1 MKLGETGN
9 GEAVRYGRPLDG
21 VRVLALE
28 QMQALPFGT
37 NILAQLGAEV
47 VKLEA
52 LPGGDASRGSQ
63 PAMLDRGQP
72 LGHTFL
78 RYNLGKKSIGID
90 IRSERG
96 RDLVLDLAPHFDVVC
111 ENLGPG
117 RAARFGLG
125 YAAMAK
131 RSKRIVYLSV
141 SGFGETGDSPY
152 KKWPAYAPVPEA
164 MCGAYEYSRRPNQP
178 PVLVPMAGLGDSA
191 TGLFGVIGVL
201 AALRHRD
208 AIGEGQYIDMAMYD
222 AMLALTDLI
231 PNYWSLGLRKEPEG
245 EVRNPSILSAIRCRD
260 GWLVLYVTREHQ
272 FERLARFV
280 ERPDWLTDPR
290 LATRTD
296 WNTRFEELLRPA
308 IEAWAAPLGKQEAAR
323 RLAEAGIAAAPCN
336 DAAEVISDP
345 HVAARRMLV
354 EVPRTDGGAEP
365 VLVGGTPLKMSK
377 VAEKPEG
384 WYPGI
389 GEHTDALLREL
400 LKLGD
405 AELRALREAKVIS
418 PLPAQ

>member
-1 MKLGETGN
+1 MKLGELGN
-9 GEAVRYGRPLDG
+9 GDAARYGRPLDG

-37 NILAQLGAEV
+37 NILAQLGADV

-63 PAMLDRGQP
+63 PMILDKGKT

-78 RYNLGKKSIGID
+78 RYNLGKKSIGVD
-90 IRSERG
+90 IKSERG
-96 RDLVLDLAPHFDVVC
+96 RDLVLDLAAHFDVVC

-117 RAARFGLG
+117 RAERFGLG

-131 RSKRIVYLSV
+131 RNKRLVYLSI
-141 SGFGETGDSPY
+141 SGFGETGNSPY

-164 MCGAYEYSRRPNQP
+164 MCGAYEFARQPNQP

-191 TGLFGVIGVL
+191 TGLYGVIGVL

-222 AMLALTDLI
+222 AMLAVTDLI
-231 PNYWSLGLRKEPEG
+231 PNFWSLGLRKEPEG
-245 EVRNPSILSAIRCRD
+245 EVRNPGILRAIRCAD
-260 GWLVLYVTREHQ
+260 GWLVVYVTREHQ
-272 FERLARFV
+272 FERLARCV
-280 ERPDWLTDPR
+280 ERPEWLSDPR
-290 LATRTD
+290 LAPRTG
-296 WNTRFEELLRPA
+296 WNTHFEELLRPA
-308 IEAWAAPLGKQEAAR
+308 IEAWAAPLGKKEAAR
-323 RLAEAGIAAAPCN
+323 RLAEAGIAAAPCH
-336 DAAEVISDP
+336 DAEEVINDP
-345 HVAARRMLV
+345 HVIERRMLV
-354 EVPRTDGGAEP
+354 EVPRHDGVDQP
-365 VLVGGTPLKMSK
+365 VLVSGTPLKMSK
-377 VAEKPEG
+377 VAERPAG
-384 WYPGI
+384 WYPEI

-405 AELRALREAKVIS
+405 DEIHTLREANVIRGS
-418 PLPAQ
+418 